1 MLVWSRSALMALIA
15 MIPMVAII
23 AMIAKKGLD
32 LSGYQPWS
40 FRLASIFST
49 IVSSSFWSFF
59 FLSLCHF
66 ACPVCVVW
74 TPLHNLLVV
83 LFLFL
88 LCWFV
93 LCVDNSAV
101 FVEPRAFCCNSS
113 MFCFYFGVC
122 VDKQG
127 VLSQVVIVFFALAG
141 PSCSNIAC
149 CCLLPS
155 KISFWSIS

>member
-59 FLSLCHF
+59 FSLSMSLRLSCLRCLDPTAQL
-66 ACPVCVVW
+66 ACCSIS
-74 TPLHNLLVV
+74 
-83 LFLFL
+83 FL

-122 VDKQG
+122 VDKRG

>member
-59 FLSLCHF
+59 FSLSLCSLSMSLRLSCLRCLDSIAQLACCSISLSSLLGCSLCWQQCMLSLLSLEHF
-66 ACPVCVVW
+66 AVIPPCFVFI
-74 TPLHNLLVV
+74 LV
-83 LFLFL
+83 
-88 LCWFV
+88 FV
-93 LCVDNSAV
+93 LTNKV
-101 FVEPRAFCCNSS
+101 CCHRLWLSS
-113 MFCFYFGVC
+113 
-122 VDKQG
+122 
-127 VLSQVVIVFFALAG
+127 
-141 PSCSNIAC
+141 
-149 CCLLPS
+149 LLWPVPLVQ
-155 KISFWSIS
+155 I